1 MIADAFEN
9 RGFYAGMHRDLGRGF
24 AAVEKC
30 LGELPDEDCRIEIDG
45 LPVVVQHYRT
55 RDFSERKFEGHKKC
69 IDIQYMVRGK
79 ETIYWANTEGL
90 SSTARN
96 AIT

>member
-9 RGFYAGMHRDLGRGF
+9 RGFYAGMHKDLGRGF

-30 LGELPDEDCRIEIDG
+30 LGELDG